1 MGHRLRNSG
10 ILLAYAV
17 QGLIL
22 VEVGY
27 SFARGDYFLGFVS
40 SFAFFLTTVPY
51 IVRRRSDI
59 SMPWEV
65 NLLIALALFLHV
77 AGHVSDYYILFSP
90 YYDKIAHFVSSITIS
105 VLGFVLVLL
114 VDRYSGLRLT
124 RSMIIFFIVIFT
136 MALGAFW
143 EIYEYLFDT
152 FLGTALQH
160 GLDDTMTDLIFDLFG
175 AVIIAAVGNFYLRR
189 LTKEELALLF
199 LKPAP
204 EKKG

>member
-1 MGHRLRNSG
+1 MGRRLNFSG

-22 VEVGY
+22 LQVGY
-27 SFARGDYFLGFVS
+27 SFAKGDYFLGLVG

-51 IVRRRSDI
+51 LVRRRFDI
-59 SMPWEV
+59 SLPWEV
-65 NLLIALALFLHV
+65 NLLIALSLFLHV

-114 VDRYSGLRLT
+114 VDRYSSLQLT
-124 RSMIIFFIVIFT
+124 RPMIIFFIVIFT

-152 FLGTALQH
+152 FLGTVLQH
-160 GLDDTMTDLIFDLFG
+160 GLDDTMIDLIFDLFG
-175 AVIIAAVGNFYLRR
+175 AIIIAAVGNFYLRR
-189 LTKEELALLF
+189 LTKEEMALLF
-199 LKPAP
+199 MNPAP
-204 EKKG
+204 EKKV